1 MQKLEKE
8 VQASKETIETIVD
21 KNAADKERVSN
32 AKSKRHGGIAGIAV
46 V

>member
-21 KNAADKERVSN
+21 KKDAVDKERVSN
-32 AKSKRHGGIAGIAV
+32 AKSKRQVAV
-46 V
+46 WCY